1 MKRTFQYVITI
12 LLLLT
17 IPYTLFAR
25 GEAEQSL
32 TKDTRPR
39 IAVSIIPQE
48 YVVDRIAGSLAD
60 TVVLVGPGQSPHS
73 YEPTPRQMASLSQ
86 AQAWITSNT
95 DFELALRPK
104 ISSMYP
110 SLRIVDGTEGVVF
123 RSLEEHHH
131 EEAHDDEDH
140 DLYEHDDH
148 EDERHHAG
156 EIDRHTWL
164 GREPMKIMAAKVAET
179 LISLD
184 PNNTETYQRNLNAFH
199 ADIDTLF
206 SQLEAD
212 LASLRGTT
220 VFVYHPSFGY
230 LLDEFGIHQRAVET
244 GGKEPTARALSEL
257 IGEAREAQPEAIFV
271 QAQFPT
277 QAARTVAE
285 TIGAQVLPLDPLAYD
300 WLANIEIIGE
310 TLRRTLI
317 FTDEGGPQ

>member
-1 MKRTFQYVITI
+1 MKKPFLSIITI
-12 LLLLT
+12 LLILA
-17 IPYTLFAR
+17 PPHSLFAR
-25 GEAEQSL
+25 GETEETSI
-32 TKDTRPR
+32 KETRPR
-39 IAVSIIPQE
+39 IAVSIIPQQ
-48 YVVDRIAGSLAD
+48 YVVNRIAGNLAE

-123 RSLEEHHH
+123 RSMEEHHH
-131 EEAHDDEDH
+131 EDDDHHDDLHDHDDEH
-140 DLYEHDDH
+140 
-148 EDERHHAG
+148 HHAG

-164 GREPMKIMAAKVAET
+164 GREPMKIMAEKIAET

-184 PNNTETYQRNLNAFH
+184 PEHREIYQRNLNAFH
-199 ADIDTLF
+199 SDIDALF
-206 SQLEAD
+206 SQLEVD
-212 LASLRGTT
+212 LAPLRGTT

-230 LLDEFGIHQRAVET
+230 FLDDFGIHQRAVET

-257 IGEAREAQPEAIFV
+257 IGEARLVQPEAIFV

-300 WLANIEIIGE
+300 WLANIESIGV
-310 TLRRTLI
+310 TLRRALLS
-317 FTDEGGPQ
+317 TDEGVTQ